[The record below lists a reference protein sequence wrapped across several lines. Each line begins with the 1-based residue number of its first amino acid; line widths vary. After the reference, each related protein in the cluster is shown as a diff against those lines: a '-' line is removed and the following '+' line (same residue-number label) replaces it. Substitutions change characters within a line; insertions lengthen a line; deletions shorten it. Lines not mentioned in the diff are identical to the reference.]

1 MCLLYPN
8 CFSCLRHSVALE
20 FCIIIINDKML
31 REGAELD
38 MGLALVCDKKGTAWS
53 ADGHLHISPKP
64 TIATVLKFYNKS
76 WAMFYYITR
85 YM

>member
-1 MCLLYPN
+1 
-8 CFSCLRHSVALE
+8 
-20 FCIIIINDKML
+20 ML

-38 MGLALVCDKKGTAWS
+38 MGLALVCDKKGTAWRS

-64 TIATVLKFYNKS
+64 TTIATVLKFYNKS